1 MLFDQNFF
9 GIAFVLFLATIIK
22 TTFMKKFFTLAVL
35 TLVLAACKIN
45 VVNHIAVDNAI
56 TFEILKQE
64 AYGGRD
70 KESTMVITSKSQLNG
85 LYNELG
91 WSDVPAVDFEKNN
104 VVALFMGQKNSG
116 GYSIGVKSI
125 TIENNVANIKVL
137 ETSPSGM
144 ATMALTNPYCIALI
158 PKTEKVIV
166 E

>member
-1 MLFDQNFF
+1 
-9 GIAFVLFLATIIK
+9 
-22 TTFMKKFFTLAVL
+22 MKKFFTLAVL
-35 TLVLAACKIN
+35 ALALAACKIN

-70 KESTMVITSKSQLNG
+70 NESTMVITSQSQLTG
-85 LYNELG
+85 LYKELG
-91 WSDVPAVDFEKNN
+91 WSDVPSVDFEKNN
-104 VVALFMGQKNSG
+104 IVALFMGQKNSG

-125 TIENNVANIKVL
+125 TIENNIATIKVL